1 MPGVGTVTF
10 DLKGK
15 EVFFAGDRVQD
26 TWFVKISSSVKVNF
40 ITTYLIGA
48 TYVEWRES
56 NPSRRDGSDDNLT
69 VPEVSPPSVQNV
81 ETVSDVSSRI
91 IEFCKVQNIADPV
104 EILRKV
110 QKEMVTGRPL
120 EVNDV
125 THNSEG
131 DTNFI
136 LIDRTHLLE
145 TGFDEVK
152 AISNVRKT
160 LELQF
165 YDETAVD
172 YGGPRKEFFRLILR
186 AIKEKYFDSG
196 LRELLYEDY
205 EVVGKTFALSILQN
219 GKIPTFLEPDV
230 IQKIFSDST
239 DHPCI
244 TSLRQGLETLGLY
257 TIGMQLPSF
266 LYLFQKHSIPLTF
279 RMLTML
285 LKPQFSLEGSNNIE
299 VEKKVYAAFVRYFR
313 EVASGRREHLSIA
326 NILQFV
332 TGADEEPV
340 LGFQIPPTI
349 QFPEVINSLIPT
361 ANTCINSLQLPRPK
375 PSIDT
380 NLPEDKELFALYDY
394 AFLNSYYGLR

>member
-1 MPGVGTVTF
+1 MQTNTASSQEMHVE
-10 DLKGK
+10 
-15 EVFFAGDRVQD
+15 EVVIFQD
-26 TWFVKISSSVKVNF
+26 QELLLESTIEGNHISS
-40 ITTYLIGA
+40 
-48 TYVEWRES
+48 
-56 NPSRRDGSDDNLT
+56 LT

-104 EILRKV
+104 EILHKV

-152 AISNVRKT
+152 AISDVRKT
-160 LELQF
+160 LEVQF

-172 YGGPRKEFFRLILR
+172 YGGPRKEFFRLILQ

-205 EVVGKTFALSILQN
+205 EVVGKTSALSILQN
-219 GKIPTFLEPDV
+219 GKIPTFLEPEV

-279 RMLTML
+279 RMLTTF

-299 VEKKVYAAFVRYFR
+299 VEKKVYAAFVRYLR

-349 QFPEVINSLIPT
+349 QFPEVINSLILT

>member
-1 MPGVGTVTF
+1 MQTNIASSQEMHVEEVVIFQDQELLLENTV
-10 DLKGK
+10 
-15 EVFFAGDRVQD
+15 
-26 TWFVKISSSVKVNF
+26 
-40 ITTYLIGA
+40 
-48 TYVEWRES
+48 ES
-56 NPSRRDGSDDNLT
+56 NHISDLAVT
-69 VPEVSPPSVQNV
+69 EVLPVSVQNV
-81 ETVSDVSSRI
+81 ETVSDVTSRI

-120 EVNDV
+120 EVIDV
-125 THNSEG
+125 TQNSEG

-145 TGFDEVK
+145 TGFDEIK
-152 AISNVRKT
+152 AISDVRKT
-160 LELQF
+160 LEVQF

-172 YGGPRKEFFRLILR
+172 YGGPRKEFFRLMLKS
-186 AIKEKYFDSG
+186 IKEKYFDKG
-196 LRELLYEDY
+196 LRELICEDY
-205 EVVGKTFALSILQN
+205 EVIGKTFALSILQN
-219 GKIPTFLEPDV
+219 GQIPTFLEPEI
-230 IQKIFSDST
+230 IQKIFSDSM

-244 TSLRQGLETLGLY
+244 TSLRKGLETLGLY

-266 LYLFQKHSIPLTF
+266 LYLFQRHSTPLTF
-279 RMLTML
+279 RMLTTL

-299 VEKKVYAAFVRYFR
+299 VEKKVYAAFVRYLR
-313 EVASGRREHLSIA
+313 EVASGRREHLSIG

-332 TGADEEPV
+332 TGAEEEPV

-349 QFPEVINSLIPT
+349 QFPEVINSFIPT